1 MATPPKPPISDSV
14 CRHCGRQTLG
24 GWSGSGQVASI
35 QVTVDAAPLTP
46 LQELAATLAGWR
58 TWTFHTGVRQL
69 HTRDAGTIRRRP
81 AGTRPRQTVH
91 AQHQCTPHP
100 WRTWA

>member
-1 MATPPKPPISDSV
+1 MGSQPAPPISSST
-14 CRHCGRQTLG
+14 CGRCSRQTLG
-24 GWSGSGQVASI
+24 GWSGTGQVLSV

-58 TWTFHTGVRQL
+58 TWTFHPGPGQL
-69 HTRDAGTIRRRP
+69 HPRTAGTIRSRP
-81 AGTRPRQTVH
+81 AGTPRQTVH
-91 AQHQCTPHP
+91 ADHQCTPHP